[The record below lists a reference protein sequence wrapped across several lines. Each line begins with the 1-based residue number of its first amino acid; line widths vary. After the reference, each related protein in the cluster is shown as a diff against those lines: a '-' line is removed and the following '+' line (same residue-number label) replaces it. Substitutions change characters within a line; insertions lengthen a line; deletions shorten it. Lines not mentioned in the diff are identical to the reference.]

1 MAKSQFFC
9 VFEADCVPICLGE
22 IGIDLHGVNGTGSTG
37 DGGSMT
43 AEPAVW
49 HFLNTTSAAHT
60 AHASA
65 ALHEPILVN
74 ATRTKINAFLVA
86 SLFGIRRKNLKLER
100 NLSKNNGAITV
111 FFLSMTT
118 SMKNLPFK

>member
-1 MAKSQFFC
+1 MAKSKIFC
-9 VFEADCVPICLGE
+9 VFDPDCVPICLGE

-65 ALHEPILVN
+65 ALHEPILVS
-74 ATRTKINAFLVA
+74 ATKDVNRDEQNRRFCCPTSQLILM
-86 SLFGIRRKNLKLER
+86 LGILIGGR
-100 NLSKNNGAITV
+100 
-111 FFLSMTT
+111 F
-118 SMKNLPFK
+118 

>member
-1 MAKSQFFC
+1 MAKSKIFC
-9 VFEADCVPICLGE
+9 VFDPDCVPICLGE

-65 ALHEPILVN
+65 ALHEPILVS
-74 ATRTKINAFLVA
+74 ATLNNFKLRVSGNTNNFW
-86 SLFGIRRKNLKLER
+86 KNV
-100 NLSKNNGAITV
+100 SK
-111 FFLSMTT
+111 
-118 SMKNLPFK
+118 